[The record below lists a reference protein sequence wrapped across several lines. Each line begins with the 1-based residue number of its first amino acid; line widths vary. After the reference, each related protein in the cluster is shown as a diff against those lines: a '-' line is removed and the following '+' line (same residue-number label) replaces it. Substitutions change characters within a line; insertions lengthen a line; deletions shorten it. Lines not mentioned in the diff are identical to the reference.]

1 MGKVRT
7 VLIKKISKDLI
18 NKYPD
23 VFTVDFETNKKL
35 LDKYTEIDSK
45 HLRNRISGY
54 IVNLLKI
61 RIREQLNFNVK
72 IVK

>member
-7 VLIKKISKDLI
+7 VLIKNVSKELI
-18 NKYPD
+18 TKYPNI
-23 VFTVDFETNKKL
+23 FTTDFEKNKKL
-35 LDKYTEIDSK
+35 LDKYLEIDSK

-61 RIREQLNFNVK
+61 REK
-72 IVK
+72 D

>member
-7 VLIKKISKDLI
+7 VLIKKISKELV

-23 VFTVDFETNKKL
+23 VFTKDFEKNKKL
-35 LDKYTEIDSK
+35 LDKYLEIDSK

-54 IVNLLKI
+54 IVNLKKNK
-61 RIREQLNFNVK
+61 EK
-72 IVK
+72 EG

>member
-7 VLIKKISKDLI
+7 ILIKSTSKELI
-18 NKYPD
+18 NKYPN
-23 VFTVDFETNKKL
+23 VFTTDFDANKKL
-35 LDKYTEIDSK
+35 LDKYLEIDSK

-61 RIREQLNFNVK
+61 RNRD
-72 IVK
+72 

>member
-7 VLIKKISKDLI
+7 LLIKNVSKELIS
-18 NKYPD
+18 KYPD
-23 VFTVDFETNKKL
+23 VFSLDFEKNKRL
-35 LDKYTEIDSK
+35 LDKYVEIDSK

-61 RIREQLNFNVK
+61 RNREE
-72 IVK
+72 

>member
-7 VLIKKISKDLI
+7 FLIKNISKELI

-23 VFTVDFETNKKL
+23 VFTTEFEENKKL
-35 LDKYTEIDSK
+35 LDKYLEIDSK

-61 RIREQLNFNVK
+61 KNQEQ
-72 IVK
+72 

>member
-7 VLIKKISKDLI
+7 VLIKKVSRELI
-18 NKYPD
+18 TKYPN
-23 VFTVDFETNKKL
+23 VFTTDFEKNKKL
-35 LDKYTEIDSK
+35 LDKYLEIDSK

-61 RIREQLNFNVK
+61 REK
-72 IVK
+72 E

>member
-7 VLIKKISKDLI
+7 LLIKNVSKELI
-18 NKYPD
+18 ARYPD
-23 VFTVDFETNKKL
+23 VFTTDFERNKKI
-35 LDKYTEIDSK
+35 LDKYIEIDSK

-61 RIREQLNFNVK
+61 RDREQ
-72 IVK
+72 

>member
-7 VLIKKISKDLI
+7 ILIKNVSKELI

-23 VFTVDFETNKKL
+23 VFTTDFESNKRL
-35 LDKYTEIDSK
+35 LDKYIEADSK

-61 RIREQLNFNVK
+61 REK
-72 IVK
+72 E

>member
-7 VLIKKISKDLI
+7 ILIKKVSKELI

-23 VFTVDFETNKKL
+23 VFTTDFEKNKEL
-35 LDKYTEIDSK
+35 LDKYLEVDSK

-54 IVNLLKI
+54 IVNLMKI
-61 RIREQLNFNVK
+61 RSREP
-72 IVK
+72 

>member
-7 VLIKKISKDLI
+7 ILIKSTSKELI
-18 NKYPD
+18 NKYPN
-23 VFTVDFETNKKL
+23 VFTTDFETNKKL
-35 LDKYTEIDSK
+35 LDKYLEVDSK

-61 RIREQLNFNVK
+61 RNK
-72 IVK
+72 D

>member
-7 VLIKKISKDLI
+7 ILIKKVSKELI

-23 VFTVDFETNKKL
+23 VFTTDFEKNKEL
-35 LDKYTEIDSK
+35 LDKYLEVDSK

-54 IVNLLKI
+54 IVNLMKI
-61 RIREQLNFNVK
+61 KAREP
-72 IVK
+72 

>member
-7 VLIKKISKDLI
+7 ILIKSISKELI

-23 VFTVDFETNKKL
+23 VFTTEFEENKKL
-35 LDKYTEIDSK
+35 LDKYLEIDSK

-61 RIREQLNFNVK
+61 KNKEQ
-72 IVK
+72 

>member
-7 VLIKKISKDLI
+7 ILIKNVSKELI

-23 VFTVDFETNKKL
+23 VFTTDFETNKRL
-35 LDKYTEIDSK
+35 LDKYIEADSK

-54 IVNLLKI
+54 IVTLLKI
-61 RIREQLNFNVK
+61 REK
-72 IVK
+72 E

>member
-7 VLIKKISKDLI
+7 VLIKNISKELI
-18 NKYPD
+18 SKYPD
-23 VFTVDFETNKKL
+23 VFTTEFETNKRL
-35 LDKYTEIDSK
+35 LDKYLEVDSK

-61 RIREQLNFNVK
+61 ENRE
-72 IVK
+72 

>member
-7 VLIKKISKDLI
+7 LLIKNVSKELI

-23 VFTVDFETNKKL
+23 VFTTDFENNKRL
-35 LDKYTEIDSK
+35 LDEYLDIDSK

-61 RIREQLNFNVK
+61 RNRE
-72 IVK
+72 

>member
-7 VLIKKISKDLI
+7 VLIKNVSKELI
-18 NKYPD
+18 NKYPN
-23 VFTVDFETNKKL
+23 VFTTDFEINKRL
-35 LDKYTEIDSK
+35 LDKYLEIDSK

-61 RIREQLNFNVK
+61 REK
-72 IVK
+72 E

>member
-7 VLIKKISKDLI
+7 ILIKKVSKELI

-23 VFTVDFETNKKL
+23 VFTIDFEANKKL
-35 LDKYTEIDSK
+35 LDKYLDVDSK

-61 RIREQLNFNVK
+61 KNRE
-72 IVK
+72 

>member
-7 VLIKKISKDLI
+7 VLIKKISKELV

-23 VFTVDFETNKKL
+23 VFTKDFEKNKKL
-35 LDKYTEIDSK
+35 LDKYLEVDSK

-54 IVNLLKI
+54 IVNLKKNK
-61 RIREQLNFNVK
+61 EK
-72 IVK
+72 EA